1 MIIIFCF
8 VALLCIYFMKNKE
21 YSLKVTMGGSTIIT
35 NDILN
40 ASKDPVN
47 FIYKFDSI
55 FSYLSEYVKD
65 NDILYYNQE
74 TPISGLSLG
83 ISGDVCYNTP
93 SNFAIDMMNIGF
105 NMVSLAN
112 NHALD
117 GRIRYVNGNY
127 YCDRNELGINN
138 NIDFW
143 SKYEDVYYAGLYRNK
158 GERNNIKIGKKNGIS
173 YAMLSYTY
181 GTNLD
186 GIVSYD
192 SDIISIYNDE
202 QVKKDVERVR
212 NKVDILFVAMHWG
225 EEYNII
231 PNNEQKRQAKYL
243 ASLGVDIVIGT
254 HPQVIQP
261 IEWIDNTLVI
271 YSLANLVSSPDS
283 DRDSYSNSIGVL
295 VSIDV
300 IKKNN
305 KIKIHN
311 INCELTYMSYEIK
324 DNVKK
329 NFKVIPFS
337 YIAPTDKEK
346 VDLYNQYSNIIRLYD
361 KSIQINH
368 MGTRSLQNIIE

>member
-1 MIIIFCF
+1 M
-8 VALLCIYFMKNKE
+8 
-21 YSLKVTMGGSTIIT
+21 
-35 NDILN
+35 
-40 ASKDPVN
+40 
-47 FIYKFDSI
+47 
-55 FSYLSEYVKD
+55 
-65 NDILYYNQE
+65 
-74 TPISGLSLG
+74 
-83 ISGDVCYNTP
+83 NT
-93 SNFAIDMMNIGF
+93 
-105 NMVSLAN
+105 
-112 NHALD
+112 
-117 GRIRYVNGNY
+117 
-127 YCDRNELGINN
+127 
-138 NIDFW
+138 
-143 SKYEDVYYAGLYRNK
+143 
-158 GERNNIKIGKKNGIS
+158 NIKIGKKNGIS

-346 VDLYNQYSNIIRLYD
+346 VDLYNEYSNIIRLYD